1 MLALVDINSCYCSCE
16 EIFNPKIKG
25 KPIVV
30 LSNNDGCVIA
40 RNNPVKKLGIEM
52 GVPAYQI
59 EEQVKRY
66 GIEVFSSNYQLYG
79 DMSTRLMATLQT
91 FVQDMEVYSID
102 EAFLDMTGFEH
113 LGLKQYGEKIV
124 KTILRD
130 TGLPVSMGI
139 APTKTLCKVANK
151 FSKKHKGYNGVCIID
166 NDEKLIKALKLTDI
180 SDLWGVG
187 RRLTRRMNYQGIKT
201 AYDITQASRSF
212 MRKHYT
218 VTGERM
224 WMELQGIKCYGLEE
238 NPPKKQQICT
248 SRAFGDYVRDI
259 EGMRECVSTYATICA
274 EELRQQGTFA
284 SELMVF
290 IHTNHFNETH
300 DQYAQNC
307 VIKLPVATNS
317 TLEIV
322 THAMKA
328 LRYIYRPG
336 YLYKK
341 AGVIIT
347 EITRNP
353 SNNLFRQ
360 IDHEKHGRL
369 MQVIDKYNKGFIS
382 DKIKLAVQ
390 GTGGRDWKLKQ
401 ERLSP
406 RYTTQIKEVIRINC
420 NI

>member
-1 MLALVDINSCYCSCE
+1 MFALVDINSCYCSCE

-40 RNNPVKKLGIEM
+40 RNNAVKKLGVEM

-59 EEQVKRY
+59 KDQVEKY

-79 DMSTRLMATLQT
+79 DMSTRLMTVLST

-113 LGLKQYGEKIV
+113 LGLKSYGEKIV
-124 KTILRD
+124 KTILQY

-139 APTKTLCKVANK
+139 APTKTLTKVANK
-151 FSKKHKGYNGVCIID
+151 FSKKYKGYNGVCMID
-166 NDEKLIKALKLTDI
+166 TDEKLKKALQMTDI
-180 SDLWGVG
+180 SDLWGIG
-187 RRLTRRMNYQGIKT
+187 RRLTKRMNRQGIKT

-212 MRKHYT
+212 MRKYYT

-224 WMELQGIKCYGLEE
+224 WMELQGIQCYGLEE
-238 NPPKKQQICT
+238 NPPKKKQICT
-248 SRAFGDYVRDI
+248 SRAFGDYLRDF

-284 SELMVF
+284 TELMVF
-290 IHTNHFNETH
+290 IHTNHFNELH

-328 LRYIYRPG
+328 LKLIFKPG

-353 SNNLFRQ
+353 SNNLFRE

-369 MQVIDKYNKGFIS
+369 MEVIDKYNKGFIS

-406 RYTTQIKEVIRINC
+406 RYTTQISEVIRVNC
-420 NI
+420 RI

>member
-1 MLALVDINSCYCSCE
+1 MFALVDINSCYCSCE
-16 EIFNPKIKG
+16 EIFNPKLRG

-40 RNNPVKKLGIEM
+40 RNNPVKKLGVEM

-59 EEQVKRY
+59 KEQVKKY
-66 GIEVFSSNYQLYG
+66 DIQVFSSNYQLYG
-79 DMSTRLMATLQT
+79 DMSTRLMATLQS

-113 LGLKQYGEKIV
+113 LGLKPYGEKIV

-139 APTKTLCKVANK
+139 APTKTLTKVANK
-151 FSKKHKGYNGVCIID
+151 FAKKYKGYNNVCIID
-166 NDEKLIKALKLTDI
+166 TEEKLIKALKLTAI

-187 RRLTRRMNYQGIKT
+187 RRLTRRMNQQGIKT
-201 AYDITQASRSF
+201 AYDITQASRAF
-212 MRKHYT
+212 MRKYYT

-224 WMELQGIKCYGLEE
+224 WMELQGIKCYDLEF
-238 NPPKKQQICT
+238 NPPLKKQICT

-259 EGMRECVSTYATICA
+259 EGLRECVSTYASICA

-284 SELMVF
+284 ASLMVF
-290 IHTNHFNETH
+290 IHTNHFNENH

-322 THAMKA
+322 KHAMTA
-328 LRYIYRPG
+328 LKYIYRPG

-347 EITRNP
+347 EITDH
-353 SNNLFRQ
+353 SYNNLYHE
-360 IDHEKHGRL
+360 IDHSKHKQL
-369 MQVIDKYNKGFIS
+369 MGVIDTYNKGFIS

-401 ERLSP
+401 ECLSP